1 MPTPLRRRLRLARRG
16 LGYTVAISLV
26 LVAVVLG
33 LASQVLPLAER
44 HPARIAAWLSERAGR
59 PVAFD
64 AVETAWT
71 RRGPVLLLDGLTVGE
86 GREAF
91 AVGDAEM
98 LVSLY
103 AGLLPGHAFSELRL
117 RDLDLTLQ
125 RSADGRWSVRGLPG
139 SDRPA
144 GDPLDAL
151 EGLGELQ
158 VVGGALT
165 VSAPSLG
172 IEARLPKIDLR
183 LQVTGDRVRAGVRAW
198 PALDATPLDAALDV
212 DRDTGTGRAWGG
224 APEADLRA
232 WAPLMRAAGVAVGA
246 GRGRADAWV
255 VLQDYRVTDAHVRAA
270 LSGVELHSVDGV
282 DGASVRFSRVDGR
295 ARWRVVDAG
304 WQLDLPNLQVDAASA
319 NANATSNAG
328 SGTYERVS
336 LAVGEGVAVDAAR
349 LDLAPLAAVAALSE
363 RVPPALA
370 SWLTQAGVRGS
381 LADVRLR
388 SDGKRVHS
396 AQGTFAD
403 AGFAPVGDA
412 PGVSGMAGGFEADAA
427 GAVVRFQPGADVT
440 VDWPRGFG
448 RAHRARLDG
457 AVAAW
462 RDGEGWRVGTG
473 RLGIDGEE
481 VDLAVRGNLWWQGD
495 GTRPRMDLAARI
507 DPLALPVAKH
517 FWIRHRMPDAVV
529 RWLDQALVG
538 GRLENGRALVS
549 GDLDHWPFRDGEGRF
564 EATADIRDGVLK
576 FQPEWPAAEAVDATV
591 AFVADG
597 LQLRGSGALAAI
609 PIGALQADIDRYQG
623 GTLTVG
629 ARADADASRLLALLR
644 DSPLRKAHGE
654 TLDSLQAAGPAGVA
668 FGLALPLRKGQAT
681 RIDGH
686 VDLQG
691 VQLSDP
697 RWDLAFTQVR
707 GRADYA
713 QDGFR
718 ADGLSALLDGRP
730 SRLSLRAGGGVDA
743 PGHVFEA
750 ALTAQ
755 LGAEALVPRVP
766 QLGWLQPHMTG
777 RSDWTADLAVAKGGG
792 TRLDLA
798 SNLVGTALTLPAPL
812 DKAPRVALPTRVT
825 LALPVEGGDVEV
837 AMGSRAA
844 VRVRRNGEQTGV
856 RVELGAQRASAPPVH
871 GLVAAGQ
878 ADRLDAIGWIA
889 LARAG
894 TGSQTPSG
902 GDAGPGLP
910 LRRVDIRSRR
920 LELLGGEFA
929 SVRVQVDPAAAGA
942 LAVRVEGPA
951 LQGRLTVPV
960 GGRAITGDFQ
970 RVHWRS
976 ARAAAATSSADA
988 GADNPPPRAVA
999 VGAVPDAGAV
1009 GGRDEVDPARIPPLA
1024 LQIDDLRVTDAAL
1037 GAVTF
1042 RSRPTPAG
1050 LRVERLQARARD
1062 QAIDVTGS
1070 WTGRGAASRTHLVA
1084 GVDSDDIGALMQGL
1098 GLGGRIAGGDGNL
1111 HLDVRWPGSPAA
1123 FSLASL
1129 EGALTLDARDGRL
1142 LEVEPGAGRV
1152 LGLLS
1157 IAELPRRLTLDFRDF
1172 FSKGFAFNRIDGSVR
1187 FADGQARSEGLKID
1201 GPAAAIEIRG
1211 QADLQRERFD
1221 QTIEVRPKA
1230 GNLLTAV
1237 GAIAGGPVGA
1247 AIGAA
1252 ANAVLS
1258 RPLGEIAARTYRV
1271 TGPWSDPEVDV
1282 VEERVAPPVA
1292 SGRPPAG

>member
-16 LGYTVAISLV
+16 LGYTVAITLV

-33 LASQVLPLAER
+33 LASQVLPMAEQ

-64 AVETAWT
+64 AVETEWT
-71 RRGPVLLLDGLTVGE
+71 RRGPVLQLDGLRVGE
-86 GREAF
+86 GRDAF

-125 RSADGRWSVRGLPG
+125 RSGDGRWSVRGLPG
-139 SDRPA
+139 SDRTV
-144 GDPLDAL
+144 GDPLEAL

-183 LQVTGDRVRAGVRAW
+183 LQVTGDRVRAGMRAW
-198 PALDATPLDAALDV
+198 PALDAAPLDAALDL

-232 WAPLMRAAGVAVGA
+232 WAPLLRAAGVAVDA

-255 VLQDYRVTDAHVRAA
+255 GLQDYRVLDAQVRAA
-270 LSGVELHSVDGV
+270 LSDVELHSV
-282 DGASVRFSRVDGR
+282 GATDDAPVRFSRVDGS

-304 WQLDLPNLQVDAASA
+304 WQLDVPNLRVDAA
-319 NANATSNAG
+319 NAG
-328 SGTYERVS
+328 GGTYQRVS
-336 LAVGEGVAVDAAR
+336 LAVGEGMAVDAAR
-349 LDLAPLAAVAALSE
+349 IDLAPLAAVAALSG

-370 SWLTQAGVRGS
+370 QWLTQARVHGT
-381 LADVRLR
+381 LTDVRLH
-388 SDGKRVHS
+388 SDGKGVDS
-396 AQGTFAD
+396 AQGTLAE

-412 PGVSGMAGGFEADAA
+412 PGVSGLAGGFEADAN
-427 GAVVRFQPGADVT
+427 GAVLRLQRKSEVT

-448 RAHRARLDG
+448 RAHRARLAGDI
-457 AVAAW
+457 AAW
-462 RDGEGWRVGTG
+462 RAGPGWQVGTG
-473 RLGIDGEE
+473 GLGIDGK
-481 VDLAVRGNLWWQGD
+481 DLDLGVRGSLWWQGD
-495 GTRPRMDLAARI
+495 GTRPRMDLAARV
-507 DPLALPVAKH
+507 DPVALPVAKE
-517 FWIRHRMPDAVV
+517 FWIRHRMPEAVV
-529 RWLDQALVG
+529 RWLDQALVD

-549 GDLDHWPFRDGEGRF
+549 GDLDHWPFREGEGRF
-564 EATADIRDGVLK
+564 EASADIRDGVLK

-597 LQLRGSGALAAI
+597 LQLRGTGALAG
-609 PIGALQADIDRYQG
+609 IGIDTLQADIDRYQG

-629 ARADADASRLLALLR
+629 ARADADAARLLALLR
-644 DSPLRKAHGE
+644 DSPLREAHGE
-654 TLDSLQAAGPAGVA
+654 TLANLQAAGPAGVA

-691 VQLSDP
+691 VRLADP
-697 RWDLAFTQVR
+697 RWDLAFTRVR

-713 QDGFR
+713 NDGFR
-718 ADGLSALLDGRP
+718 AEGLQAVLDGRP
-730 SRLSLRAGGGVDA
+730 SRLSLRAGGGVDSPA
-743 PGHVFEA
+743 HVFEA
-750 ALTAQ
+750 ALAAE
-755 LGAEALVPRVP
+755 LGAEALVERVP
-766 QLGWLQPHMTG
+766 QLDWLQPHMIG
-777 RSDWTADLAVAKGGG
+777 RSAWTADLAVAKRGG
-792 TRLDLA
+792 TRLQLA
-798 SNLVGTALTLPAPL
+798 SNLIGTALTLPAPL
-812 DKAPRVALPTRVT
+812 DKPTRTALPTRVT
-825 LALPVEGGDVEV
+825 VPLPVEGGEVEV
-837 AMGSRAA
+837 SMGTLAA
-844 VRVRRNGEQTGV
+844 VRVRRQGERTGV
-856 RVELGAQRASAPPVH
+856 RVELGATSAPAAPVH
-871 GLVAAGQ
+871 GLVAAGH

-894 TGSQTPSG
+894 TGPATPSG
-902 GDAGPGLP
+902 GDTGAGLP
-910 LRRVDIRSRR
+910 LRSVDIRSRR
-920 LELLGGEFA
+920 LELLGGVFP
-929 SVRVQVDPAAAGA
+929 STRVQVDPAAGA
-942 LAVRVEGPA
+942 LAVRVQGPA
-951 LQGRLTVPV
+951 LQGRLTVPE
-960 GGRAITGDFQ
+960 GDRPITGDFQ

-976 ARAAAATSSADA
+976 AKAAAATAKTAA
-988 GADNPPPRAVA
+988 GADGTPPLATATGGPSP
-999 VGAVPDAGAV
+999 GAAPVVNDS
-1009 GGRDEVDPARIPPLA
+1009 DIDPARIPAMA
-1024 LQIDDLRVTDAAL
+1024 LEIDDFRVADAAL

-1084 GVDSDDIGALMQGL
+1084 GVDSDDIGSLMQGL

-1129 EGALTLDARDGRL
+1129 DGALTLDARDGRL

-1201 GPAAAIEIRG
+1201 GPAAAIDIRG
-1211 QADLQRERFD
+1211 QADLRRERFD

-1271 TGPWSDPEVDV
+1271 TGPWSDPDVEVID
-1282 VEERVAPPVA
+1282 ERPARPVA
-1292 SGRPPAG
+1292 SEPPPAG

>member
-44 HPARIAAWLSERAGR
+44 HPARIAAWLSERSGR

-64 AVETAWT
+64 AVETEWT
-71 RRGPVLLLDGLTVGE
+71 RRGPVLQLDGLRVGE
-86 GREAF
+86 GRDAF
-91 AVGDAEM
+91 VVGDAEM

-144 GDPLDAL
+144 GDPLEAL

-183 LQVTGDRVRAGVRAW
+183 LQVSGDRVRAGMRAW
-198 PALDATPLDAALDV
+198 PARDAAPLDAALDL

-232 WAPLMRAAGVAVGA
+232 WSPLLRAAGVAVDA
-246 GRGRADAWV
+246 GRGRAEAWV
-255 VLQDYRVTDAHVRAA
+255 GLQDYRVLDAQVRVA
-270 LSGVELHSVDGV
+270 LSDVELHSVDATQ
-282 DGASVRFSRVDGR
+282 GAPVRFSRVDGS

-304 WQLDLPNLQVDAASA
+304 WQLDVPNLQVDAAD
-319 NANATSNAG
+319 G
-328 SGTYERVS
+328 GGTYQRVS
-336 LAVGEGVAVDAAR
+336 LGVGEGVAVEAAR
-349 LDLAPLAAVAALSE
+349 IDLAPLAAVAALSG
-363 RVPPALA
+363 RVPPALGK
-370 SWLTQAGVRGS
+370 WLTQARVHGT
-381 LADVRLR
+381 LADVRLH
-388 SDGKRVHS
+388 SDGKGVDI
-396 AQGTFAD
+396 AQGTLAE

-412 PGVSGMAGGFEADAA
+412 PGVSGLAGGFEADAT
-427 GAVVRFQPGADVT
+427 GAVLRLRPGADVT

-448 RAHRARLDG
+448 RAHRARLAGDI
-457 AVAAW
+457 AAW
-462 RDGEGWRVGTG
+462 RVGQGWRVGTG
-473 RLGIDGEE
+473 GLGIDGED
-481 VDLAVRGNLWWQGD
+481 VDLGVRGSLWWQGD
-495 GTRPRMDLAARI
+495 GTRPRMDLAARVE
-507 DPLALPVAKH
+507 PVALPVAKE
-517 FWIRHRMPDAVV
+517 FWIHHRMPEAVV
-529 RWLDQALVG
+529 RWLDQALVD

-549 GDLDHWPFRDGEGRF
+549 GDLDHWPFREGEGRF
-564 EATADIRDGVLK
+564 EASADIRGGVLK
-576 FQPEWPAAEAVDATV
+576 FQPEWPAAQAVDANVT
-591 AFVADG
+591 FVADG
-597 LQLRGSGALAAI
+597 LQLRGTGALAGI
-609 PIGALQADIDRYQG
+609 EIDALQADIDHYQG

-629 ARADADASRLLALLR
+629 AQADADAAGLLALLR
-644 DSPLRKAHGE
+644 DSPLREAHGE
-654 TLDSLQAAGPAGVA
+654 TLASLQAAGPADVT
-668 FGLALPLRKGQAT
+668 FGLALPLRKAQAT

-691 VQLSDP
+691 VRLSDP

-713 QDGFR
+713 NDGFR
-718 ADGLSALLDGRP
+718 AEGLQAVLDGRP
-730 SRLSLRAGGGVDA
+730 SRLSLRAGGGVDS

-750 ALTAQ
+750 ALAAE
-755 LGAEALVPRVP
+755 LGAEALVARVP
-766 QLGWLQPHMTG
+766 QLDWLQPHMIG
-777 RSDWTADLAVAKGGG
+777 RSDWTADLAVAKRGG
-792 TRLDLA
+792 TRLQLA

-812 DKAPRVALPTRVT
+812 DKLAGTALPTRVT
-825 LALPVEGGDVEV
+825 MPLPVESGDVEV
-837 AMGSRAA
+837 SMGNLAA
-844 VRVRRNGEQTGV
+844 VRVRRQGERTGV
-856 RVELGAQRASAPPVH
+856 RVELGAQRAPAAPAH
-871 GLVAAGQ
+871 GLIAAGQ

-894 TGSQTPSG
+894 TGSAASSG
-902 GDAGPGLP
+902 GDTGPGLP
-910 LRRVDIRSRR
+910 LRSVDIRSRR
-920 LELLGGEFA
+920 LELLGGVFP
-929 SVRVQVDPAAAGA
+929 STRVQVDPAAAGA
-942 LAVRVEGPA
+942 LAVRVQGPA
-951 LQGRLTVPV
+951 LQGRLTVPDGDRPV
-960 GGRAITGDFQ
+960 TGDFQ

-976 ARAAAATSSADA
+976 AKAGAASATAA
-988 GADNPPPRAVA
+988 GADDTPPLATASGATPSPAAAPVA
-999 VGAVPDAGAV
+999 D
-1009 GGRDEVDPARIPPLA
+1009 DSDIDPARIPAMA
-1024 LQIDDLRVTDAAL
+1024 LEIDDFRVADAAL
-1037 GAVTF
+1037 GALSF

-1070 WTGRGAASRTHLVA
+1070 WTGRGTASRTHLVA
-1084 GVDSDDIGALMQGL
+1084 GVDSDDIGSLMQGL

-1129 EGALTLDARDGRL
+1129 DGALTLDARDGRL

-1187 FADGQARSEGLKID
+1187 FADGQARSEGLTID
-1201 GPAAAIEIRG
+1201 GPAAAIDIRG
-1211 QADLQRERFD
+1211 QADLRRERFD

-1258 RPLGEIAARTYRV
+1258 RPLGELAARTYRV
-1271 TGPWSDPEVDV
+1271 TGPWSDPDVEVID
-1282 VEERVAPPVA
+1282 ERPARPVA
-1292 SGRPPAG
+1292 SEPPPAG